1 MKNAVLKCLI
11 ENARMDYSE
20 ISERTGLTV
29 DEDLIFYVH
38 DELEKNGVIKG
49 YHAIIDDSVENGNTK
64 VCAIIEVKVRP
75 EREGGFDKVARRI
88 SKFPEVVSVNLV
100 SGSFDLEL
108 EIQGDNLHEVA
119 NFVASKLAPIDG
131 VLSTNTCFLLK
142 RYKIAGKI
150 LDNKEE
156 YERLKVTP

>member
-29 DEDLIFYVH
+29 DEIRS
-38 DELEKNGVIKG
+38 EIEKLEKNGVIKG

-131 VLSTNTCFLLK
+131 VLSTNSCFLLK

>member
-29 DEDLIFYVH
+29 DEIRS
-38 DELEKNGVIKG
+38 EIEKLEKNGVIKG